1 MVQYTSS
8 TPHPRRSAWAT
19 GGTVF
24 AGVLMMVTGILGVL
38 NGIAGIAT
46 SDVYT
51 HVGDYVYKFSLTG
64 WGWIHLV
71 IGALLALAGWAV
83 LTGAEWGRAV
93 GIALAALYMIEWF
106 LFLPYA
112 PVWALISIA
121 LGGFVI
127 WSLATSDRIGGT
139 GTDGDR
145 TTTSK
150 TPR

>member
-1 MVQYTSS
+1 MAQHTASTS
-8 TPHPRRSAWAT
+8 HPRRSAWAT

-24 AGVLMMVTGILGVL
+24 AGVLMMVTGVLGVL

-46 SDVYT
+46 NTVYAR
-51 HVGDYVYKFSLTG
+51 VDDYVYKFSLTG
-64 WGWIHLV
+64 WGWIHLIV
-71 IGALLALAGWAV
+71 GALLALAGWAV
-83 LTGAEWGRAV
+83 LTGAAWGRAV

-127 WSLATSDRIGGT
+127 WSLATADRSGAGR
-139 GTDGDR
+139 DR
-145 TTTSK
+145 TPPSASH
-150 TPR
+150 

>member
-1 MVQYTSS
+1 MVQYSPS
-8 TPHPRRSAWAT
+8 TPHQRRSAWAT

-46 SDVYT
+46 NDVYT
-51 HVGDYVYKFSLTG
+51 HVGDYVYKFNLTG

-127 WSLATSDRIGGT
+127 WSLATSDRAAT
-139 GTDGDR
+139 GKDR
-145 TTTSK
+145 TTPTS
-150 TPR
+150 PR